1 MKSTIVNHINKEV
14 KFTLERYKSVIMAEN
29 ILKPYIVLNDLS
41 KEYHLRNEEK
51 MLLGTD
57 GSITNLLE
65 ILFNSEVIVETISQ
79 KIIDDINYRTVVLK
93 IRNMPMV
100 YATSKIPLKNIED
113 EGIRESIKKD
123 LLSADIPIGKILK
136 MHNLETRRE
145 IKNITYDTINSK
157 IKLFL
162 KTNKELLPQRTY
174 NIIHKNNILMEI
186 TEVFNIGEY
195 LQ

>member
-100 YATSKIPLKNIED
+100 YATSKIPLKNIAD

-195 LQ
+195 L